1 MAGRGFGTGKGGSG
15 GGGGTPGGAVNN
27 VQINDGAGGF
37 EGSNAFLWSGDV
49 LTVQNDAGDNIAL
62 QVAVGANNT
71 VSLGDVSGA
80 GNKTSLVLS
89 DGLGQTTFKG
99 DYFVFNSRIESTIF
113 LVDSINSII
122 TLFGVPTHADDAAA
136 SGAGLTT
143 GQLYKTTDGGS
154 TFLKIVP

>member
-1 MAGRGFGTGKGGSG
+1 MNGGYGIGGDEG
-15 GGGGTPGGAVNN
+15 GGGATTPSAPDNS
-27 VQINDGAGGF
+27 VQFNDGGSFG
-37 EGSNAFLWSGDV
+37 GSNAFLWSGDV

-122 TLFGVPTHADDAAA
+122 TLFGVPTFADDAAA
-136 SGAGLTT
+136 AGGGLTT